1 MVHDMTGDNEK
12 LEELAR
18 KLLETYDF
26 EEILERNDL
35 RHYDVLLCLIESG
48 LIDEM
53 VTVL

>member
-1 MVHDMTGDNEK
+1 MVNDVTGDNEK

-26 EEILERNDL
+26 NEILERNDL
-35 RHYDVLLCLIESG
+35 HPIDVLLCLLESG

-53 VTVL
+53 IHVL